1 MLFQLIHPLSHHDDD
16 QDGNVDCDG
25 HADNGCYGHD
35 NNDCDGH
42 DDDCDKR
49 DDDGHGVAFCNS
61 CLLKFDDDN
70 DCDGHDSDD
79 CDGQDDDGHG
89 VAFCCL
95 APSITGSTQL
105 ALPLHCDR

>member
-1 MLFQLIHPLSHHDDD
+1 MVDEYE
-16 QDGNVDCDG
+16 NTDCDG
-25 HADNGCYGHD
+25 HE
-35 NNDCDGH
+35 
-42 DDDCDKR
+42 DDCDKHNVN
-49 DDDGHGVAFCNS
+49 DDGHGVAFCNS

-70 DCDGHDSDD
+70 DCDSHDNDD
-79 CDGQDDDGHG
+79 CDGQDDNGQDDDGHG